1 MWHLISKFGNSD
13 NVICLFLGM
22 ILTDEEKRRQSSN
35 KETKAGEFLGGVASF
50 FCAFVAFGVYGVQKL
65 VEQGPHVTA
74 STWRDASVDR
84 HSSVTCQT
92 ALTIN
97 QMKKIIWNVT
107 FSGDHLVAPIVADF
121 RHLRQLYRLQAHD
134 ILNVSCAILQGG
146 EELAGEHL
154 LDVGCVAVQT
164 VTWKQDVRRLFVGR
178 NVLPW
183 STVRREMVRNKV
195 RYFMPAT
202 RRNESICATDCEE
215 RAAAID
221 CWRMHGQIS
230 HVCGLLGR
238 QLLRN

>member
-1 MWHLISKFGNSD
+1 
-13 NVICLFLGM
+13 
-22 ILTDEEKRRQSSN
+22 
-35 KETKAGEFLGGVASF
+35 
-50 FCAFVAFGVYGVQKL
+50 
-65 VEQGPHVTA
+65 
-74 STWRDASVDR
+74 
-84 HSSVTCQT
+84 
-92 ALTIN
+92 
-97 QMKKIIWNVT
+97 
-107 FSGDHLVAPIVADF
+107 
-121 RHLRQLYRLQAHD
+121 LRQLYRLQAHD

-154 LDVGCVAVQT
+154 LDVCCVAVQT

-221 CWRMHGQIS
+221 C
-230 HVCGLLGR
+230 
-238 QLLRN
+238 